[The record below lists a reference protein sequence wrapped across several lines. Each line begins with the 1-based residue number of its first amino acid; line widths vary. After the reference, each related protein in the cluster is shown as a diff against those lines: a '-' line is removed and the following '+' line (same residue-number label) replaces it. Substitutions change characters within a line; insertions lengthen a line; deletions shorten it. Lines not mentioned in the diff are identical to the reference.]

1 MASLKQLLLRILY
14 PLIKNLGK
22 SGNKGTV
29 LSNTRLVS
37 PPASFYQEQI
47 LLNNNQHLDLNTL
60 KGKKIIIVNTASD
73 CGYTGQYAELQK
85 LYEKHQQTIAIIGV
99 PSNNFNEQEKGNDA
113 EIASFCEINYGVTF
127 PLTKKGDVLKTPQ
140 QLFVYKW
147 LTHEELN
154 GWCNHEPDWNF
165 GKYIINETG
174 ILTHYFGPSVSPLDK
189 EFMEALGVS

>member
-1 MASLKQLLLRILY
+1 MASLKQQLLRFLY
-14 PLIKNLGK
+14 PFIKNIGK

-29 LSNTRLVS
+29 LTNTESVS
-37 PPASFYQEQI
+37 PPTSFYQEQI
-47 LLNNNQHLDLNTL
+47 LLNNNQSIDLNAL

-85 LYEKHQQTIAIIGV
+85 LYEKHQQTLLIIAV
-99 PSNNFNEQEKGNDA
+99 PSNNFNEQEKGSDA
-113 EIASFCEINYGVTF
+113 KIATFCEINYGVTF
-127 PLTKKGDVLKTPQ
+127 PLAKKDDVLKTPQ
-140 QLFVYKW
+140 QLSIYNW
-147 LTHEELN
+147 LTHADLN